1 MLPGRLQFK
10 GANIRRTGYNP
21 GTKCHTVALSGPV
34 WSRRCTRLPS
44 QVLYSQGGAFVLF
57 FFKQADPVPRR
68 VCLLWGTSYFLTL
81 TVMSTG
87 I

>member
-10 GANIRRTGYNP
+10 GANIRRTDYNP
-21 GTKCHTVALSGPV
+21 GTKCHTAALSGPV
-34 WSRRCTRLPS
+34 RSRRRTRLPS
-44 QVLYSQGGAFVLF
+44 QVPYGQGGAFVF
-57 FFKQADPVPRR
+57 FFTQANPVPRR

-81 TVMSTG
+81 TVMSAG